1 MSTIREENFRPLFA
15 NPELADKLLEKRP
28 PETDD
33 ERFVFRV
40 YQVFKHGG
48 KDEFGEAS
56 VLTAEVVELS
66 L

>member
-1 MSTIREENFRPLFA
+1 MTLILEFTVLRKRCC
-15 NPELADKLLEKRP
+15 LADKLLEKRP

-56 VLTAEVVELS
+56 VLTAEAVELS